1 MTKRLS
7 RGGISVGLLGRII
20 LILIAVMATEFVTN
34 TYLFDRASQFALH
47 EDEVER
53 IAEHLV
59 VAHRL
64 MDQAG
69 PDERP
74 ELASQLCTDRFAVR
88 WSPGGPPPAPSFELD
103 MLRNQIFDSQ
113 PELAMTGLSLH
124 LRALPKGGTIEG
136 TMGLSDGSRLFFHTT
151 QGRSLW
157 SLTYSRIVGLLAPTL
172 VLVVL
177 GGLLIR
183 HTLRPLSVLIRE
195 TGRVGTDEH
204 RPVPEA
210 GPTEIRRLIHAFN
223 EMQQRIHRLL
233 GSRTQA
239 LAAVG
244 HDLRTPLARMRLRL
258 ENVAMD
264 DRTRDAMERDMEEM
278 NDLLRSL
285 QVYLSGEGR
294 DLPRERIDLAAMAMT
309 LIDTARD
316 EGKDARYSG
325 PETLEMVV
333 QPVAVR
339 RALANLIDNA
349 LHYGGNVRLG
359 LRRVTGVGQGGEQ
372 DDWAEIVIED
382 DGPGIAEEH
391 REQVLQ
397 PFVRLDDARSRNT
410 RGMGLGLAIVADAV
424 RMEGGTLTLTNHRDD
439 EDGKDGSGESG
450 GLRVLIRLPIRD
462 EEPSSGRS

>member
-1 MTKRLS
+1 MTKSLS
-7 RGGISVGLLGRII
+7 RGGMSVGLLGRII

-59 VAHRL
+59 IAHRL
-64 MDQAG
+64 MDQAD
-69 PDERP
+69 PAERP
-74 ELASQLCTDRFAVR
+74 ALAGRLRTDRFAVR
-88 WSPGGPPPAPSFELD
+88 WSPGGAPLASSFELD
-103 MLRNQIFDSQ
+103 RLRGQLFDSQ
-113 PELAMTGLSLH
+113 PELAATGLDLH

-136 TMGLSDGSRLFFHTT
+136 AMALTDGSRLFFNTT
-151 QGRSLW
+151 QGRGLW
-157 SLTYSRIVGLLAPTL
+157 SLTTSRIVGLLAPTL

-223 EMQQRIHRLL
+223 EMQLRIHRLL

-244 HDLRTPLARMRLRL
+244 HDLRTPLARLRLRL
-258 ENVAMD
+258 DNVAMD
-264 DRTRDAMERDMEEM
+264 EAARDAMERDIEEM
-278 NDLLRSL
+278 NELLRSL
-285 QVYLSGEGR
+285 QAYLSGEGR

-309 LIDTARD
+309 LIDNARD
-316 EGKDARYSG
+316 EGRDARYSG

-349 LHYGGNVRLG
+349 LHYGGNVRLS
-359 LRRVTGVGQGGEQ
+359 LRREGEG
-372 DDWAEIVIED
+372 AEIVVED
-382 DGPGIAEEH
+382 DGPGIPEAH

-397 PFVRLDDARSRNT
+397 PFVRLDSARGRNT

-424 RMEGGTLTLTNHRDD
+424 RREGGTLSLSNQ
-439 EDGKDGSGESG
+439 GGGEGGG
-450 GLRVLIRLPIRD
+450 GLRVAIRLPIRD
-462 EEPSSGRS
+462 REARPPDRS